1 MRYLNLFRHGSTKLN
16 NHTWNGDRIRW
27 RKDIPLSDE
36 GIQEVTKWAKDV
48 PSWLIGIITSDL
60 IRTVQTSKILRQAL
74 WIPILSKE
82 IGLRP
87 RHLGIFE
94 WQESSKVFEKL
105 SYYIE
110 HPDEMVPE
118 GESFND
124 FLIRAVNCMN
134 KILKKYPKANV
145 LIVTHH
151 RLERLFRA
159 LETGNF
165 IEAEFRKK
173 WDAPGAFCKIA
184 IPK

>member
-1 MRYLNLFRHGSTKLN
+1 
-16 NHTWNGDRIRW
+16 
-27 RKDIPLSDE
+27 
-36 GIQEVTKWAKDV
+36 
-48 PSWLIGIITSDL
+48 
-60 IRTVQTSKILRQAL
+60 
-74 WIPILSKE
+74 
-82 IGLRP
+82 
-87 RHLGIFE
+87 
-94 WQESSKVFEKL
+94 
-105 SYYIE
+105 
-110 HPDEMVPE
+110 MVPE

-173 WDAPGAFCKIA
+173 
-184 IPK
+184 